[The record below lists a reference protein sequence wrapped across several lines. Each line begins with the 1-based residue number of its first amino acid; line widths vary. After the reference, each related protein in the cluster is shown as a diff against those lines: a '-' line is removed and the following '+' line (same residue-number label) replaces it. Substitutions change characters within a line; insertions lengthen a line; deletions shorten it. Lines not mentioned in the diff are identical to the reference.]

1 MTPQAKRIAIT
12 GAAGNIAYQ
21 AMFRMAAGEFLGRQQ
36 PVSLSL
42 VDIAPALP
50 SLGGTVMELED
61 CAFPLLR
68 DVVATDDLER
78 GFGDADYVFMFG
90 ARPRGKGMERS
101 DLLLEN
107 GKIFG
112 PQGRALNDFA
122 SRDVRV
128 VVIGNP
134 ANTNAL
140 IALHHAPDL
149 QPKQFSAM
157 TRLDHE
163 RARAQLAARTGKPV
177 AEVVRMTVWG
187 NHSPRMYPDIGYCS
201 VAGTPAR
208 ELVDEAWHREAFM
221 PAIQQRGAKVIEARG
236 ASSAA
241 SAANAAILHMR
252 DWALGTPK
260 NDWTSMSVLTDGLYG
275 LPEGL
280 IFSVPCRCAEGEHAA
295 VAELELSDFGRAQ
308 LQANADELLAER
320 DAVSEMLA

>member
-21 AMFRMAAGEFLGRQQ
+21 AMFRIAAGELLGRQQ

-42 VDIAPALP
+42 MDIAPAMP
-50 SLGGTVMELED
+50 ALGGTVMELED

-68 DVVATDDLER
+68 DVAATDDLER
-78 GFGDADYVFMFG
+78 GFGEADYVFMFG

-163 RARAQLAARTGKPV
+163 RARAQLAAHTGKPV
-177 AEVVRMTVWG
+177 AEVVRMAVWG

-208 ELVDEAWHREAFM
+208 ELVDEAWHRETFM

-280 IFSVPCRCAEGEHAA
+280 IFSVPCRCAEGDYAA

-308 LQANADELLAER
+308 LQANAEELLAER